1 MKFKDEQKWYLGIP
15 GVFLVTLEV
24 NQDSRGA
31 LYEVLHHSDLPPI
44 AINMRQVYV
53 VADPVRNTIRA
64 FHKHEKLWDFF
75 HIIKGSAIF
84 CLECVGVVRKII
96 LSERKPQLLI
106 VPPSVYHGW
115 MSLEDNTI
123 LVSIGSEEYD
133 PDNPDEERIKWDSFD
148 DLFIEKYNSLPF
160 EVERK

>member
-1 MKFKDEQKWYLGIP
+1 MEFKEEQKSYLLFDLQ
-15 GVFLVTLEV
+15 VH
-24 NQDSRGA
+24 QDSRGL
-31 LYEVLHHSDLPPI
+31 LYEVLHESDIP
-44 AINMRQVYV
+44 ANMHMRQVYV

-75 HIIKGSAIF
+75 HIVKGSALF
-84 CLECVGVVRKII
+84 CLVGKNGETERVV
-96 LSERKPQLLI
+96 LSERKPQILFI
-106 VPPSVYHGW
+106 PSGVYHGW

-133 PDNPDEERIKWDSFD
+133 RDDPDEKRVKWDHFD
-148 DLFIEKYNSLPF
+148 DSFMEKYNSLPF

>member
-1 MKFKDEQKWYLGIP
+1 MKFKKKQKHFLGIP
-15 GVFLVTLEV
+15 GTLLIDLEI

-31 LYEVLHHSDLPPI
+31 LYEVLHKSDIPTDIDLQ
-44 AINMRQVYV
+44 QVYIV
-53 VADPVRNTIRA
+53 SDPIRGTIRA
-64 FHKHEKLWDFF
+64 FHRHEKLWDFF
-75 HIIKGSAIF
+75 HIVRGSAIF
-84 CLECVGVVRKII
+84 CLEQVGVVRKII
-96 LSERKPQLLI
+96 LSERKPQLLV

-133 PDNPDEERIKWDSFD
+133 QDNPDEERVKWDSFD
-148 DLFIEKYNSLPF
+148 DLFIERYNSLPF

>member
-1 MKFKDEQKWYLGIP
+1 MKFEREQKHYLGFPNIW
-15 GVFLVTLEV
+15 LYDLKV
-24 NQDSRGA
+24 NQDSRGG
-31 LYEVLHHSDLPPI
+31 LYEVLHGSDLPI
-44 AINMRQVYV
+44 TVRMKQVYV
-53 VADPVRNTIRA
+53 VSNPVRGTIRA
-64 FHKHEKLWDFF
+64 FHKHENLWDFF

-84 CLECVGVVRKII
+84 CLACEGTAKKVV
-96 LSERKPQLLI
+96 LSERKPQLLV
-106 VPPSVYHGW
+106 VPPGVYHGW

-133 PDNPDEERIKWDSFD
+133 KDNPDEERVKWDHFD

>member
-1 MKFKDEQKWYLGIP
+1 MKVEKEPYLLFDLQ
-15 GVFLVTLEV
+15 VH
-24 NQDSRGA
+24 QDPRGL
-31 LYEVLHHSDLPPI
+31 LYEVLHESDIPADI
-44 AINMRQVYV
+44 HMRQVYI

-75 HIIKGSAIF
+75 HIVKGSAIF
-84 CLECVGVVRKII
+84 CLVGKNEETAKTV
-96 LSERKPQLLI
+96 LSERKPQLLV
-106 VPPSVYHGW
+106 VPPAVYHGW

-133 PDNPDEERIKWDSFD
+133 RDNPDEERVKWDSFD